1 MLNETLLQTQFAQD
15 VISGLSSKPKH
26 LSSKYFYDAAGSE
39 IFRQIMRMDAYY
51 LTDSEFEIFDQQKED
66 LLRAFLEPG
75 GPFSLVEFGAGDGLK
90 TQILLKHFLDR
101 GIDFS
106 YWPIDISGDALKKLE
121 AELEAKWPELNVEG
135 YPYEYFEAMRRM
147 NLDEG
152 NRKVVFFL
160 GSNIGN
166 FTITQSIKFLGKIA
180 AELNEDDLVLIGFD
194 QKKDPEVILNAY
206 NDPEGITREFNLNL
220 LRRMN
225 RELGADFDLKKWRH
239 HPTYD
244 PQSGETKS
252 YLLSTENQTVH
263 FRDLGR
269 SFSFEAWESVWLELS
284 QKYDLDLINHLA
296 EKSGFEVVQNFYDSK
311 GYYLNSLWKLA

>member
-1 MLNETLLQTQFAQD
+1 MSNETLLQTQFAQD
-15 VISGLSSKPKH
+15 VISGLSAKPKH
-26 LSSKYFYDAAGSE
+26 LSSKYFYDAEGSE

-66 LLRAFLEPG
+66 LLHSFLEPG

-90 TQILLKHFLDR
+90 TQILLKHFLER

-121 AELEAKWPELNVEG
+121 TELEAKWPELNVEG

-166 FTITQSIKFLGKIA
+166 FTIPQAIKFLGKIA

-225 RELGADFDLKKWRH
+225 RELGANFDLKKWRH

-269 SFSFEAWESVWLELS
+269 SFNFEAWESIWLELS

-296 EKSGFEVVQNFYDSK
+296 EKSGFEVVKNFYDSK

>member
-15 VISGLSSKPKH
+15 VISGLSAKPKH

-66 LLRAFLEPG
+66 LLRAFLAPG

-90 TQILLKHFLDR
+90 TQILLKHFLER
-101 GIDFS
+101 GVDFS
-106 YWPIDISGDALKKLE
+106 YWPIDISADALCKLE
-121 AELEAKWPELNVEG
+121 AELAAKWPELNVEG

-166 FTITQSIKFLGKIA
+166 FTIPQSIKFLGKIA
-180 AELNEDDLVLIGFD
+180 AELNEDDLVMIGFD
-194 QKKDPEVILNAY
+194 QKKDPDVILNAY

-225 RELGADFDLKKWRH
+225 RELGADFDLNKWKH
-239 HPTYD
+239 APNYD

-252 YLLSTENQTVH
+252 YLLSKENQTVH

-269 SFSFEAWESVWLELS
+269 SFSFGAWEPIWLELS
-284 QKYDLDLINHLA
+284 QKYDLDLIHHLA
-296 EKSGFEVVQNFYDSK
+296 EKSGFEVVENFYDSK
-311 GYYLNSLWKLA
+311 GYYLNSLWRLA